1 MEHASLKAKLLPL
14 LRLVRQAEWEWMST
28 LSEAEREANGTFE
41 RWSAKDLLIHITCWK
56 ERRVEML
63 AMVKRGETPPS
74 RVSSIDELNAQTFA
88 ASQDQTFREAQE
100 RAERAFTMLVA
111 HTEEW
116 TDEELSDPERFAWLH
131 GNALWLTILAA
142 GIKHP
147 YRHLAEWYLHQGDGA
162 RGAHLHEQMVEAM
175 RQVQF
180 PSDELGRAIY
190 HMAGFYV
197 TLGRHSRALEVV
209 TEAIRF
215 QPQVTAW
222 VKQDPTWDALRTLP
236 AFQAISAHS

>member
-1 MEHASLKAKLLPL
+1 MENASLKAKLLPL
-14 LRLVRQAEWEWMST
+14 LRLVRQAELEWIST
-28 LSEAEREANGTFE
+28 LSEAEREANGTVDC
-41 RWSAKDLLIHITCWK
+41 WSAKDLLVHITFWK

-63 AMVKRGETPPS
+63 AMVKRGETPPP

-88 ASQDQTFREAQE
+88 ASQNQTFREAQE
-100 RAERAFTMLVA
+100 RAERAFTTLVA

-131 GNALWLTILAA
+131 GDALWLTILAA

-147 YRHLAEWYLHQGDGA
+147 YRHLAEWYLQQGDGE

-180 PSDELGRAIY
+180 PSDEFGRAIY
-190 HMAGFYV
+190 QMAGFYI
-197 TLGRHSRALEVV
+197 TLGRHARALEVV
-209 TEAIRF
+209 TEAIHF
-215 QPQVTAW
+215 QPQVTEW
-222 VKQDPTWDALRTLP
+222 VKQDHMWDALRTFP
-236 AFQAISAHS
+236 AFQTISANS